1 MAQVVIIPKLGL
13 TMTTGQVAGWLKQ
26 EGEAVKAGEP
36 LFELMTDKITTEV
49 ESPADGYLLK
59 ILLPAGTEAGVL
71 APACVVGAQGE
82 NYEIP
87 AVSPDQPEARQ
98 EEDRSLQGGAASDAA
113 GKEGIRIS
121 PLARRLA
128 EENGIDLAV
137 LRGTG
142 PDGRIVKEDV
152 LAAVAMRS
160 GNSPQ
165 TAADKRMP
173 LAGIR
178 RIIAERLSRSKRE
191 IPHTYFKIAVEA
203 GKLKACRDGMSS
215 GRKPSYNDLL
225 IKAAAQALSELPAM
239 NVSVD
244 GQEIVQHGEIHIG
257 LAMSIGDGLVVPVV
271 KNAGRKTLAEIT
283 AETALLIE
291 KARSGRLAQDDVSGG
306 TFTVSNL
313 GMYGLDEF
321 TAVINPPESAILA
334 AGAVL
339 ERPWV
344 KEGRLVVAPVMQLT
358 LSVDHRVIDGAL
370 AAQFLARMKQI
381 LEEPD
386 GLW

>member
-13 TMTTGQVAGWLKQ
+13 TMATGQVARWLKQ
-26 EGEAVKAGEP
+26 EGEEVKAGEP

-59 ILLPAGTEAGVL
+59 ILLPAGTEADVL

-82 NYEIP
+82 TYESP
-87 AVSPDQPEARQ
+87 AVSPGQTEARHG
-98 EEDRSLQGGAASDAA
+98 EGGSPQGPASSYEA

-128 EENGIDLAV
+128 EENGIDLAT

-152 LAAVAMRS
+152 MAAVAARS
-160 GNSPQ
+160 GKSPRI
-165 TAADKRMP
+165 AADKRRP

-178 RIIAERLSRSKRE
+178 RVIAERLARSKRE

-203 GKLKACRDGMSS
+203 GKLKAFRDSIS
-215 GRKPSYNDLL
+215 AGRKPSYNDLL
-225 IKAAAQALSELPAM
+225 IKAAAHALTEFPAV

-244 GQEIVQHGEIHIG
+244 GQEIVEHGEIDIG
-257 LAMSIGDGLVVPVV
+257 LAVSIEDGLVVPVV

-291 KARSGRLAQDDVSGG
+291 KARSGRLTQDDVSGG
-306 TFTVSNL
+306 TFTVTNL

-334 AGAVL
+334 VGAIL

-370 AAQFLARMKQI
+370 AAQFLARVKQI
-381 LEEPD
+381 LEEPEA
-386 GLW
+386 LV